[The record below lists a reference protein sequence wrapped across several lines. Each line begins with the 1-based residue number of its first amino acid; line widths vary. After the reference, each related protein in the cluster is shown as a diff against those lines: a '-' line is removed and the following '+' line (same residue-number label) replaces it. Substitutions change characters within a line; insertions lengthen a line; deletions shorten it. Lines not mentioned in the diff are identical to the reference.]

1 MLIQWIKDLR
11 ASKTRRRKFAASTL
25 GTTGIAIA
33 VILSL
38 FIADGA
44 RAEGISLSGSSSCT
58 SPQTFITSQQVG
70 VGCDGNT
77 GTVAVALAGTA
88 VVNVDIGALRVV
100 TGLSVTGGPDDATF
114 TQRRVGSYSV
124 KACASSGSGCATDVT
139 GSNTTPYR
147 YYQVSLVSAG
157 AAEVVN
163 DNLYGCGAGIRC
175 VQWAELNFTANA
187 LVSRTLSFG
196 SVATQTYNTTQTVTA
211 SASAGS
217 GTITYSSSNT
227 GQCTVDASTGVVTA
241 TSGTGVCAITATVAS
256 DGVYSAATS
265 SVDITLAKAN
275 QSALTLTSTAT
286 QKTWDLTTGY
296 VQSISLTTTGGS
308 SGGTVSYAV
317 APDLVAS
324 VSSCS
329 LDSGSSPTS
338 ISATGVSTSSSVI
351 FADCIITATR
361 AGNSNYNDITKTLS
375 FRFKKKPL
383 DLPTVAI
390 EEPKS
395 SSSDGLHVVVTGLDA
410 NALSSILKIE
420 PANTGFAQV
429 AFINPLVVG
438 DNYVTGLTAGTTY
451 YLNYDVYAPT
461 TATGAFYMRTQT
473 AQGARRSVTTNP
485 TTVAPTI
492 TSQPASGTKKTGDS
506 ITFSVTATAPS
517 ATPNLTYQWRKN
529 GTNIS
534 GATSDTYTINSVATS
549 DAATY
554 SVVVSDTQVGGPA
567 PTTSADAILTV
578 VAPPSITSQPAS
590 TTTVAEGGSVTL
602 SVSATGTALSYQWKK
617 DGTAIS
623 GATSS
628 SLILN
633 PLGANDGGTYTV
645 DITSTVNSVTSAVIT
660 SSNASLVVVDAPVIA
675 TQPLNKKSYLSVP
688 NSFSVSASVASGGL
702 LSYVWEVSTNGGTT
716 WTVISGATSSSYSMT
731 PTLLTEDGKQFRVKV
746 TNTRN
751 SITKTTTSSAAILN
765 VYSTFSWT
773 TQTSTSI
780 SPGPSVGKSYS
791 YNLAQNHNAGGIPNL
806 TYAIASGSLPTGLSL
821 NSVTGQISGT
831 PAAGTVGSYNF
842 NVSVTDGNGGLQL
855 PVGSKP
861 FSLSVAKS
869 VFDTPTGFTA
879 TATPGKLKSIDFTW
893 NALTQPEWLA
903 DANRGYKITYGT
915 SGSLTV
921 SASATSATITDATFT
936 NGTSY
941 NFYIVATGSPTNPD
955 YAASLNA
962 MATAST
968 LTPTASPTIS
978 TGLSATTYALSSS
991 SVTLQ
996 VTAVSPNGGTLS
1008 YQWFKSGTAVSGATN
1023 STLTVTSRSSSTGT
1037 DSYSVNVTNTLNGVP
1052 SVVVTSSTSLQS
1064 VDFTINSYGTNA
1076 LSGWVVNSPITHSAN
1091 AQVWGS
1097 GSGETLSF
1105 ALTSGTLP
1113 AGVSFSTTTG
1123 TFSGTPTE
1131 AVSNRS
1137 MTVVTT
1143 STKTGLSASTT
1154 FNINVAKMAQA
1165 ALSISLSSTSSQTGP
1180 SKTINVTVGGG
1191 SGTGDYTI
1199 GVANSTSSTCK
1210 INGGT
1215 TPVIATAGSNSVT
1228 LSSTTLGNQGTCSVT
1243 LNRAADAIYN
1253 AATQTSA
1260 SFLFLNATD
1269 TPGSFSA
1276 AATANTKK
1284 SIKLTWT
1291 NGGSSA
1297 AQTLSYRVGIYDSA
1311 GGLISN
1317 VSSITGTLVSGT
1329 TYTTTITATQFPAIA
1344 DGTTYKFNITS
1355 IGNGFSYGESIP
1367 TALASATTYLTADT
1381 PVVVDV
1387 SSLSNSVTVGGTQAL
1402 SATASVTDGGTLTY
1416 QWQVATSADSYA
1428 TWSDV
1433 TGGAGGT
1440 SNSFTTAAFTN
1451 ASIGYKYRLK
1461 VTNTFTG
1468 PDTTATA
1475 IAYSSQFAV
1484 TVTKT
1489 SQTITFTN
1497 PGDKVLGSG
1506 TFTVS
1511 PTTTATGVSVSV
1523 TSSTATICTVSGSTV
1538 TLVTAGTCTL
1548 NANQSGNSS
1557 YDAAT
1562 QVSQSFAVTPPA
1574 PVIGTQPA
1582 NYTGFNSTSSARFS
1596 VVATVSTGTLSYQW
1610 QTSTDSGV
1618 TWSNVGTSSN
1628 SYTQSVSP
1636 AGSFTFDGYR
1646 YRVIVTNTVNGFTAS
1661 TTSNEATLSIR
1672 LVQSISTTNFPTT
1685 RTVYLDQGT
1694 ISYSAV
1700 TGGGSGNPVT
1710 FTVTTPSVCSISGT
1724 TLTLLTIG
1732 SCIVKANQAGLSG
1745 ATPFY
1750 PASEATQTVTISAA
1764 RSEQIITFTQPS
1776 NATFGDAAITLSP
1789 SSSSGL
1795 TVSLTSS
1802 TTAVCTVIGL
1812 DVTLVAAGTCTI
1824 NADQAGDSAYVAAT
1838 RVTQSFTVQKK
1849 AVTVTAALSAGS
1861 ISANGTLPTRSFSAT
1876 GLVSP
1881 NTITGVTFT
1890 WKNSSNVTVAS
1901 MNTATPGSFTLVPSA
1916 AVFGS
1921 GSANYTV
1928 TYQSASLVIKSPQTI
1943 TFTQP
1948 ASATYGDTPLTLS
1961 PSTNASGLSVTLS
1974 TTSATVCSVSGQVV
1988 TFLAAGNCVL
1998 TADQAGDSA
2007 YDAAT
2012 QVQRTLVVA
2021 KKNLTITSTL
2031 SSSTISVGA
2040 SAATASF
2047 SAPALVGT
2055 DAITVT
2061 QTYTDVGSYNST
2073 TQPTAVGSYTLTPSA
2088 AVFTSGSADNYNI
2101 SYVATS
2107 LTINAQTQSISFT
2120 TIGTQTFGVS
2130 PITAGA
2136 TATSGLTVSFTSS
2149 TTAVCTVSGSTITVL
2164 AVGTCTI
2171 AADQAGNS
2179 TYSPATTVTKSFTV
2193 SPKPLSQGVVTASAP
2208 AGERMTISASWTA
2221 VTNATGYV
2229 VKLWSSG
2236 TTEWKSFTVDANTTS
2251 QTFSPTNTSNLV
2263 DNAPYTVSVM
2273 ATGTGN
2279 YTNSAV
2285 VHSSLTYTRSVAV
2298 VNYNPQQGAGYSP
2311 SEFSGTLPV
2320 QQRYINGATS
2330 PLTVS
2335 LNSGNYSRIGYDFLG
2350 WNTQPDGSGTT
2361 YTPGVT
2367 TTYGDINLWPMWQRS
2382 GLNVTFNSNY
2392 GTATTTTQTFE
2403 YGVLKNLDLNTF
2415 TRTGYTFAGW
2425 SLTNSG
2431 PVSQADGS
2439 GMIITTS
2446 RTLYAKWTP
2455 IDYTVTYVANGSSAT
2470 VPTETAK
2477 NYQDTVT
2484 VKAAIT
2490 RTGYDFQGW
2499 SDGNTTYSPS
2509 SSLTMPAR
2517 NVTLTAL
2524 WQIQVYTITYND
2536 SSALSGSPSRT
2547 SDSYTYG
2554 YPAISLPTEGTL
2566 TKTGYNFG
2574 GWSETLGG
2582 SAIVGNYTP
2591 TSSKTLYAVWTP
2603 ITYTVTYNSNG
2614 ATGALAKTSDSYTTG
2629 DTAITLPGVGQ
2640 MTKAGHT
2647 FDGWSTSTTGA
2658 KISGTFTTSTN
2669 RTLYARW
2676 VAVAY
2681 TITYDAAGG
2690 SSTPTQASKTI
2701 GQTFT
2706 LAAGPT
2712 KANFEFAGWNDG
2724 TTTYDA
2730 GYTYVVQ
2737 DADVTLTAEW
2747 VEIFWIHYN
2756 YNGAN
2761 ETEPADLRK
2770 LNGQSYTAGDAVTKD
2785 GYTFAGWKSQSNV
2798 AIAAGQSFTV
2808 NANNYILSAQWTPIN
2823 YHVTYASVGGVAL
2836 PTETDK
2842 NISQTFTVANAPT
2855 RSGYTFNGWN
2865 DGALTYGPGATY
2877 SVGAS
2882 NVTMTAQWTAIQYD
2896 VTYDLALGTS
2906 AVPVQ
2911 AARIVGQTFAVAAM
2925 PSRYGYSFVKWTDGT
2940 NDYQP
2945 AATYTMPSNDVTL
2958 TAVWQATSLGI
2969 TYNLNGGSGT
2979 APTETNKTIGS
2990 TFSLAGIASWLNH
3003 TFLGWFDGTTLFGAG
3018 DTYTVSGEPVNL
3030 VARWL
3035 ANLFS
3040 ANFLSGGASGS
3051 NPTTVDREAG
3061 QTFSLPSAS
3070 GLTKASHT
3078 FAGWTDGL
3086 QTYQPGDI
3094 IAMPSQGT
3102 TFTAIWTPDPTPPSS
3117 GGGSGGSGGQS
3128 GPIVVPPTNNAKTLK
3143 VTFGAAKSLAKAAE
3157 IIGTPV
3163 KWKTQSSSCRVDAK
3177 GVVTTISVGE
3187 CSVTAIN
3194 KATLK
3199 IASVINVV
3207 IEPRLK
3213 ISLKGISNLK
3223 PTSAK
3228 LNASVAWPGTDFQ
3241 AKFCVAT
3248 IATST
3253 DCKYLSS
3260 ISISNESSNNVAS
3273 KGSVSIAREIQGLT
3287 PGTRYFVH
3295 AAVLVG
3301 DKSYKTAVQ
3310 MLRTPKKNVVSSK
3323 PDVVS
3328 LQFPEF
3334 TTMLMPAQE
3343 KELGASVLQ
3352 WKRLGLGTVLISP
3365 AFKTSEFNYF
3375 VNDRITQLT
3384 DFVQSRYS
3392 GVKVVVVGYQYKDG
3406 RIFGDVPVGQR
3417 DITLTAR

>member
-1 MLIQWIKDLR
+1 MLIQWIKALR

-38 FIADGA
+38 FIGDGA
-44 RAEGISLSGSSSCT
+44 KAQIQTVVVTPANCTVDGGVAASS
-58 SPQTFITSQQVG
+58 VAN
-70 VGCDGNT
+70 VCDGSQST
-77 GTVAVALAGTA
+77 KTVFTA
-88 VVNVDIGALRVV
+88 DSIVLKVTLSTPAIV
-100 TGLSVTGGPDDATF
+100 TGVNITPGDD
-114 TQRRVGSYSV
+114 
-124 KACASSGSGCATDVT
+124 
-139 GSNTTPYR
+139 
-147 YYQVSLVSAG
+147 
-157 AAEVVN
+157 
-163 DNLYGCGAGIRC
+163 DNLYPYRVASATQIQGCTSAGQGCEIAGTNAFSYYEVSIVGAGLNQTFDSSKYGCEIIGTGTRC
-175 VQWAELNFTANA
+175 LQFSEITFNTSVTT
-187 LVSRTLSFG
+187 RTLSFG

-211 SASAGS
+211 TASAGT
-217 GTITYSSSNT
+217 GTITYSSSDT
-227 GQCTVDASTGVVTA
+227 GKCTVDSNTGVVTA
-241 TSGTGVCAITATVAS
+241 TSGTGTCTITASVAS
-256 DGVYSAATS
+256 DGVYSAATEL
-265 SVDITLAKAN
+265 VN
-275 QSALTLTSTAT
+275 FAL
-286 QKTWDLTTGY
+286 
-296 VQSISLTTTGGS
+296 
-308 SGGTVSYAV
+308 
-317 APDLVAS
+317 APDAAQ
-324 VSSCS
+324 
-329 LDSGSSPTS
+329 
-338 ISATGVSTSSSVI
+338 IS
-351 FADCIITATR
+351 
-361 AGNSNYNDITKTLS
+361 
-375 FRFKKKPL
+375 
-383 DLPTVAI
+383 
-390 EEPKS
+390 
-395 SSSDGLHVVVTGLDA
+395 
-410 NALSSILKIE
+410 
-420 PANTGFAQV
+420 
-429 AFINPLVVG
+429 
-438 DNYVTGLTAGTTY
+438 
-451 YLNYDVYAPT
+451 
-461 TATGAFYMRTQT
+461 
-473 AQGARRSVTTNP
+473 
-485 TTVAPTI
+485 
-492 TSQPASGTKKTGDS
+492 
-506 ITFSVTATAPS
+506 
-517 ATPNLTYQWRKN
+517 
-529 GTNIS
+529 
-534 GATSDTYTINSVATS
+534 
-549 DAATY
+549 
-554 SVVVSDTQVGGPA
+554 
-567 PTTSADAILTV
+567 
-578 VAPPSITSQPAS
+578 
-590 TTTVAEGGSVTL
+590 
-602 SVSATGTALSYQWKK
+602 
-617 DGTAIS
+617 
-623 GATSS
+623 
-628 SLILN
+628 
-633 PLGANDGGTYTV
+633 
-645 DITSTVNSVTSAVIT
+645 
-660 SSNASLVVVDAPVIA
+660 
-675 TQPLNKKSYLSVP
+675 TQPSNKKSYASVA
-688 NSFSVSASVASGGL
+688 NSFSVSASVATGGTI
-702 LSYVWEVSTNGGTT
+702 SYQWQVSTNGSTWADTT
-716 WTVISGATSSSYSMT
+716 TGSGSTSSTYTFT
-731 PTLLTEDGKQFRVKV
+731 PTSTADNGKLFRVKV
-746 TNTRN
+746 RNTWGSTTKETISN
-751 SITKTTTSSAAILN
+751 SATLN
-765 VYSTFSWT
+765 VYSSFAWLGTLPTTVSPSIGAAFSFNFN
-773 TQTSTSI
+773 
-780 SPGPSVGKSYS
+780 SY
-791 YNLAQNHNAGGIPNL
+791 LPGGIP
-806 TYAIASGSLPTGLSL
+806 TASFQVNSSTLPSGLSFDASTGILSGTPARGTSGGSYSINVSPVDGNGGVWPTSKSVTISVSMGVYDTPTGLS
-821 NSVTGQISGT
+821 
-831 PAAGTVGSYNF
+831 
-842 NVSVTDGNGGLQL
+842 
-855 PVGSKP
+855 
-861 FSLSVAKS
+861 
-869 VFDTPTGFTA
+869 A
-879 TATPGKLKSIDFTW
+879 TATTNTLKSIQVTW
-893 NALTQPEWLA
+893 DALTMPGWIA
-903 DANRGYKITYGT
+903 DAGGYRVAMY
-915 SGSLTV
+915 
-921 SASATSATITDATFT
+921 SASSGGTLLKSKDVSTNQATFT
-936 NGTSY
+936 IADYSSMQDSTTYYFQVQARSS
-941 NFYIVATGSPTNPD
+941 VATDFGISP
-955 YAASLNA
+955 ASA
-962 MATAST
+962 RVSATT
-968 LTPTASPTIS
+968 ITPTASPTIS
-978 TGLSATTYALSSS
+978 SGLSATTYALSST

-996 VTAVSPNGGTLS
+996 VTATSPNGGTLS

-1023 STLTVTSRSSSTGT
+1023 SSLTVTSRSSSSGA

-1052 SVVVTSSTSLQS
+1052 SAVVTSSTSLQS
-1064 VDFTINSYGTNA
+1064 VDFTVNSYGSSA
-1076 LSGWVVNSPITHSAN
+1076 LAGWVVNSPITHSAN

-1097 GSGETLSF
+1097 GAGETLSF
-1105 ALTSGTLP
+1105 ALTSGILP

-1143 STKTGLSASTT
+1143 STKTGLTTSNT
-1154 FNINVAKMAQA
+1154 FNINIAKLAQA
-1165 ALSISLSSTSSQTGP
+1165 TLSLSLSSTSSLTGL
-1180 SKTINVTVGGG
+1180 SKTINVDVGGG

-1199 GVANSTSSTCK
+1199 GVASGTSSSCK

-1243 LNRAADAIYN
+1243 LNRAADSIYN
-1253 AATQTSA
+1253 AATQRTA

-1269 TPGSFSA
+1269 TPGSFTA

-1291 NGGSSA
+1291 NGGSA
-1297 AQTLSYRVGIYDSA
+1297 ASQTLSYRVGIYDSA
-1311 GGLISN
+1311 GGFISN
-1317 VSSITGTLVSGT
+1317 VSSITGTLVTGT

-1344 DGTTYKFNITS
+1344 DGTIYKFNITS
-1355 IGNGFSYGESIP
+1355 IGNGWNYGESIP
-1367 TALASATTYLTADT
+1367 TSLVSATTYLVADT
-1381 PVVVDV
+1381 PTVADV
-1387 SSLSNSVTVGGTQAL
+1387 STLSTSITVGGTQSF

-1433 TGGAGGT
+1433 TGGTGAT
-1440 SNSFTTAAFTN
+1440 STSYTTAALTN
-1451 ASIGYKYRLK
+1451 ASVGYKFRLR

-1475 IAYSSQFAV
+1475 IAYSSQFAL

-1511 PTTTATGVSVSV
+1511 PTTTATGISVAV
-1523 TSSTATICTVSGSTV
+1523 TSATSSICTVSGSTV

-1548 NANQSGNSS
+1548 NANQAGNSS

-1562 QVSQSFAVTPPA
+1562 QVSQTFAVTPPA

-1582 NYTGFNSTSSARFS
+1582 NFTGYNSTSSASFS
-1596 VVATVSTGTLSYQW
+1596 VSATVSTGTRSYQW

-1618 TWSNVGTSSN
+1618 TWSNVGTSQT
-1628 SYTQSVSP
+1628 SYSQSVSP
-1636 AGSFTFDGYR
+1636 TGSFTFDGYR
-1646 YRVIVTNTVNGFTAS
+1646 YRVIVTNTVNGITAS
-1661 TTSNEATLSIR
+1661 TTSNEAILSIR
-1672 LVQSISTTNFPTT
+1672 YTQFISTVTFPSTKNA
-1685 RTVYLDQGT
+1685 YLDQGT

-1750 PASEATQTVTISAA
+1750 PATEATQTVTISAA
-1764 RSEQIITFTQPS
+1764 RSAQTITFTQPS
-1776 NATFGDAAITLSP
+1776 SATFGDSAITLAP
-1789 SSSSGL
+1789 SSDSGL
-1795 TVSLTSS
+1795 VVALSSS
-1802 TTAVCTVIGL
+1802 TTSVCTVSGFA
-1812 DVTLVAAGTCTI
+1812 VTIVAAGTCTI
-1824 NADQAGDSAYVAAT
+1824 NADQAGDTSVVPAT

-1881 NTITGVTFT
+1881 NTITGVTYT

-1901 MNTATPGSFTLVPSA
+1901 MNSTTPGTFTLVPSA

-1921 GSANYTV
+1921 GAANYDV
-1928 TYQSASLVIKSPQTI
+1928 TYQSASLVIKAPQTI
-1943 TFTQP
+1943 SFTQP
-1948 ASATYGDTPLTLS
+1948 SSATYGDTPVTLS

-1974 TTSATVCSVSGQVV
+1974 TTSTTVCSISGLVV

-1998 TADQAGDSA
+1998 NADQAGDSA

-2031 SSSTISVGA
+2031 SSSNISVGG

-2047 SAPALVGT
+2047 TAPALVGS
-2055 DAITVT
+2055 DAITIT
-2061 QTYTDVGSYNST
+2061 QTYTDAGTYNST

-2101 SYVATS
+2101 SYVAAS
-2107 LTINAQTQSISFT
+2107 LTITAQTQSISFT
-2120 TIGTQTFGVS
+2120 TIATQTFGVS
-2130 PITAGA
+2130 PITAVA

-2149 TTAVCTVSGSTITVL
+2149 TTAVCTVSGTTITIL

-2193 SPKPLSQGVVTASAP
+2193 SPKPLTQGAVTATSP
-2208 AGERMTISASWTA
+2208 AGERMTISATWTA

-2229 VKLWSSG
+2229 VKLWTGG
-2236 TTEWKSFTVDANTTS
+2236 TTERQSFTVDANTTS
-2251 QTFSPTNTSNLV
+2251 QTFSPTNTTNLV

-2285 VHSSLTYTRSVAV
+2285 VHSSLTYTRTVAV

-2311 SEFSGTLPV
+2311 SEFSGTLPS
-2320 QQRYINGATS
+2320 QQRYINGGAS

-2335 LNSGNYSRIGYDFLG
+2335 LNSGNYARVGYDFMG
-2350 WNTQPDGSGTT
+2350 WNTQPNGSGTT

-2367 TTYGDINLWPMWQRS
+2367 TTYGDINLWPMWERTE
-2382 GLNVTFNSNY
+2382 LTVTFNSNH

-2403 YGVLKNLDLNTF
+2403 YGVLENLDANTF
-2415 TRTGYTFAGW
+2415 TRTGYAFAGW
-2425 SLTNSG
+2425 
-2431 PVSQADGS
+2431 A
-2439 GMIITTS
+2439 TTS
-2446 RTLYAKWTP
+2446 GGSVVQTDSSGIIVTANRTLYAKWTA
-2455 IDYTVTYVANGSSAT
+2455 IDYTVTYAANGSLAT

-2499 SDGNTTYSPS
+2499 SDGTTTYNPS
-2509 SSLTMPAR
+2509 ATLTMPAR

-2536 SSALSGSPSRT
+2536 ASASSGSPSRT
-2547 SDSYTYG
+2547 SDDYTYG

-2566 TKTGYNFG
+2566 VKTGYNFG

-2614 ATGALAKTSDSYTTG
+2614 ATGALEKTSDSYTTG
-2629 DTAITLPGVGQ
+2629 GTAITLPGAGQ

-2647 FDGWSTSTTGA
+2647 FDGWSTTTTGS
-2658 KISGTFTTSTN
+2658 KISGTYTTSTN

-2676 VAVAY
+2676 VAVSY

-2712 KANFEFAGWNDG
+2712 KTNFEFAGWNDG

-2737 DADVTLTAEW
+2737 DANISLTAEW

-2785 GYTFAGWKSQSNV
+2785 GYTFGGWKSQSNV
-2798 AIAAGQSFTV
+2798 SIAAGQTFTV
-2808 NANNYILSAQWTPIN
+2808 NANNFILSAQWTPIN
-2823 YHVTYASVGGVAL
+2823 YHITYASAGGVVL
-2836 PTETDK
+2836 PTEADK

-2877 SVGAS
+2877 TVTAS
-2882 NVTMTAQWTAIQYD
+2882 NVTLTAQWTPIQYD

-3018 DTYTVSGEPVNL
+3018 DTYMVSGEPVNL

-3040 ANFLSGGASGS
+3040 ANFLPGGASGS

-3102 TFTAIWTPDPTPPSS
+3102 TFTALWTPDPTPPSS
-3117 GGGSGGSGGQS
+3117 GGGSGGSGGPS
-3128 GPIVVPPTNNAKTLK
+3128 GPIVVPPTNNSKTLK
-3143 VTFGAAKSLAKAAE
+3143 VIFGSAKSLAKAAE

-3163 KWKTQSSSCRVDAK
+3163 KWKTESPNCKVDAK
-3177 GVVTTISVGE
+3177 GVVTTVAVGE
-3187 CSVTAIN
+3187 CSVTAID

-3199 IASVINVV
+3199 IASVFNLVV
-3207 IEPRLK
+3207 EPRLK
-3213 ISLKGISNLK
+3213 ISLKSISNLK
-3223 PTSAK
+3223 PTSAR
-3228 LNASVAWPGTDFQ
+3228 LNASVAWPGSDFQ

-3248 IATST
+3248 SATAT

-3260 ISISNESSNNVAS
+3260 ISISNETNNNVAS
-3273 KGSVSIAREIQGLT
+3273 KGAVSIARDIQGLT

-3301 DKSYKTAVQ
+3301 EKSYKTAVQ
-3310 MLRTPKKNVVSSK
+3310 MLRTPKKNLASTK
-3323 PDVVS
+3323 PDVVT

-3334 TTMLMPAQE
+3334 TTVLLPAQE
-3343 KELGASVLQ
+3343 KALGASVLQ
-3352 WKRLGLGTVLISP
+3352 WKKLGLKAVVIAPS
-3365 AFKTSEFNYF
+3365 FKKSEYNYF
-3375 VNDRITQLT
+3375 LNDRIAQLT
-3384 DFVQSRYS
+3384 DFLKSNYL
-3392 GVKVVVVGYQYKDG
+3392 GVKVQVVGYQYKDG
-3406 RIFGDVPVGQR
+3406 RLFGDVPVGQR